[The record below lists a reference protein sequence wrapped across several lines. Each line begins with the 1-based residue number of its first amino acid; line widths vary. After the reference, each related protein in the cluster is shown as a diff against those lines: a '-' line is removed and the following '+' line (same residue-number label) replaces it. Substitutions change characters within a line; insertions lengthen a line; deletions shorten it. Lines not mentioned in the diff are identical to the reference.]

1 MCKTACKNLSL
12 KKLLLQLSF
21 PLLGLSLLII
31 SDQAQAQLE
40 PSVRYQET
48 DYQLCAKQR
57 VTKALLFD
65 VVDVG
70 VYYPDCKQAADIFDD
85 QPKLLRF
92 SYLRDVTGD
101 QFTEGADDFLRDNL
115 EPPEKDQ
122 CLTYF
127 NEFNTVYKDV
137 TDGDYYDLF
146 VLPEQGLDL
155 YLNNQQLAQ
164 SDNSGCALPYLNIW
178 FGEES
183 MDGDFE
189 DLRDKIKALN

>member
-1 MCKTACKNLSL
+1 MCKIASKTQSL
-12 KKLLLQLSF
+12 NKLLIQMSL
-21 PLLGLSLLII
+21 PLVGLVLLVT
-31 SDQAQAQLE
+31 SELAAAKLE
-40 PSVRYQET
+40 PSVSYQQIE
-48 DYQLCAKQR
+48 YQLCAKQR

-70 VYYPDCKQAADIFDD
+70 VYYADCKQAADIFDD

-115 EPPEKDQ
+115 AQQEKDK

-127 NEFNTVYKDV
+127 NEFNTVYEDV
-137 TDGDYYDLF
+137 SDGDYYDLF

-155 YLNNQQLAQ
+155 YLNSQQLAQ

-183 MDGDFE
+183 MDSDFE
-189 DLRDKIKALN
+189 ELRDQIKALN